1 MNDFKMKHLFI
12 PVTIICLFT
21 ASCGTGKKLDQANQQ
36 NILLTGELTKL
47 KETNAQLIAM
57 IAGLNQQAD
66 GWKIQKDQCDS
77 ELRAANESNISTTR
91 RFNELSICID
101 EQVDTL
107 KQIRIKAFK
116 ELSAYDGSM
125 VRVAYRN
132 GMVYISMQDQFMFPS
147 GSTNLNPGGKKAL
160 SVVADILSAYQQYT
174 AIVVG
179 NTDTVNIRKGY
190 KDNWSLSTERANTIV
205 RYLMSN
211 YGSDPN
217 RLIAAGRSKFS
228 PCASNSTV
236 DGRAKNR
243 RTDIIINPNLNKLWL
258 LSQKYP

>member
-1 MNDFKMKHLFI
+1 MKQLFI
-12 PVTIICLFT
+12 PVTIVCLFSI
-21 ASCGTGKKLDQANQQ
+21 SCGTGKKLEQANQQ
-36 NILLTGELTKL
+36 NVLLNSEVAKL
-47 KETNAQLIAM
+47 KETNAQLNALIS
-57 IAGLNQQAD
+57 GLNQQAN
-66 GWKIQKDQCDS
+66 GWKMQNDQCDS
-77 ELRAANESNISTTR
+77 ELHAVKESNAAVNR
-91 RFNELSICID
+91 RFNELSNCLE
-101 EQVDTL
+101 EQADTL
-107 KQIRIKAFK
+107 KQIRIKAFN
-116 ELSAYDGSM
+116 ELNAYDASM

-147 GSTNLNPGGKKAL
+147 GSTKLNPGGKKAL
-160 SVVADILSAYQQYT
+160 SVVADILSAYHQYT

-179 NTDTVNIRKGY
+179 NTDTVDIVKGY

-205 RYLMSN
+205 RYLMSS

-243 RTDIIINPNLNKLWL
+243 RTDIIINPDLNKLWL

>member
-1 MNDFKMKHLFI
+1 MNEIKMKNLFV

-21 ASCGTGKKLDQANQQ
+21 ISCGTGKKLEQANQQ
-36 NILLTGELTKL
+36 NILLTSELAKQ
-47 KETNAQLIAM
+47 KETNAQLNALIT
-57 IAGLNQQAD
+57 GLTGQSNE
-66 GWKIQKDQCDS
+66 WKIQNDKCVS
-77 ELRAANESNISTTR
+77 ELRAANESNLTTTR
-91 RFNELSICID
+91 RFNELSNCLD
-101 EQVDTL
+101 EQADTL
-107 KQIRIKAFK
+107 KQIKIKAFK
-116 ELSAYDGSM
+116 ELSAYDGSQ

-147 GSTNLNPGGKKAL
+147 GSTKLNPGGKKAL
-160 SVVADILSAYQQYT
+160 SVVADILSAYHHYT

-179 NTDTVNIRKGY
+179 NTDTMDIKKGFR
-190 KDNWSLSTERANTIV
+190 DNWSLSTERANTIV
-205 RYLMSN
+205 RYLMSS

-228 PCASNSTV
+228 PCASNSTA

-243 RTDIIINPNLNKLWL
+243 RTDIIINPDLNKLWL

>member
-1 MNDFKMKHLFI
+1 MNAFKMKSLFI
-12 PVTIICLFT
+12 PLTIICLFT
-21 ASCGTGKKLDQANQQ
+21 ISCGTGKKLEQANQQ
-36 NILLTGELTKL
+36 NALLNSEIAKL
-47 KETNAQLIAM
+47 KETNAQLNALIT
-57 IAGLNQQAD
+57 GLNQQANE
-66 GWKIQKDQCDS
+66 WKIQNDQCDS
-77 ELRAANESNISTTR
+77 ALRAETESNIKTTR
-91 RFNELSICID
+91 RFNELSNCLE
-101 EQVDTL
+101 EQADTL
-107 KQIRIKAFK
+107 KQIRIRAFK
-116 ELSAYDGSM
+116 ELSAYDASM

-147 GSTNLNPGGKKAL
+147 GSTKLNPGGKKAL
-160 SVVADILSAYQQYT
+160 SVVANILSGYRQYT

-179 NTDTVNIRKGY
+179 NTDTVDIKTGY

-205 RYLMSN
+205 RYLMSS

-243 RTDIIINPNLNKLWL
+243 RTDIIINPDLNKLWL